1 MALDRMLEQQRAG
14 YNTWD
19 LATHYEVV
27 GGFIGQIWRQSPSS
41 KGVDTLYSI
50 QSNQAFSKW
59 VPQPGPMTRQ
69 PVEKNVNLSLQR
81 VDLLRFHR

>member
-1 MALDRMLEQQRAG
+1 MLEQQRPG

-19 LATHYEVV
+19 LSLHYGPAE
-27 GGFIGQIWRQSPSS
+27 GFIGQIWRQSPSS
-41 KGVDTLYSI
+41 EGVDTLYSI

-81 VDLLRFHR
+81 VDLLRFHRWD